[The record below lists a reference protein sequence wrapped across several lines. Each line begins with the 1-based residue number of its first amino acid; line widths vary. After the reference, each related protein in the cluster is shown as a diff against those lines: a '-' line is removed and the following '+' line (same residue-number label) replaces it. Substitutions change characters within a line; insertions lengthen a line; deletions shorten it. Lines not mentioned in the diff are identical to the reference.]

1 VSSARPQTVDF
12 GDVMPKVKIVVT
24 AFQIISQF
32 PDSLAIDFPGLAGSA
47 IHGLTFVNLLTN
59 LSGSPQVW

>member
-1 VSSARPQTVDF
+1 
-12 GDVMPKVKIVVT
+12 MPKVKIVVT